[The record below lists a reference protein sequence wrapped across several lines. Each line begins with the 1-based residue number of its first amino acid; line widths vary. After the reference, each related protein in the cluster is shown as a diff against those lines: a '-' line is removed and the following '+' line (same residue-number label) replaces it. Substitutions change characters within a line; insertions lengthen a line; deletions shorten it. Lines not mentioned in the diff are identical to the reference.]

1 MSAID
6 LACRGVLALVF
17 LASALAKAG
26 NFGGFVAAVRQLRL
40 VPSSMPRVVVRLV
53 VAAEVATVGL
63 VLLPAPAA
71 GFALAI
77 VLAALFSVVIEVSVR
92 RGIRVPC
99 PCFGASGDFLNRK
112 QLVRNALL
120 VITAGAGLLSP
131 ATTGALELVEIMI
144 SVAVAGFL
152 AAVVIRFDDVAD
164 LLMPRP
170 AVRR

>member
-1 MSAID
+1 M
-6 LACRGVLALVF
+6 LALVF
-17 LASALAKAG
+17 LASAVAKAG

-40 VPSSMPRVVVRLV
+40 VPATTPRLVARLV
-53 VAAEVATVGL
+53 VAAEFATVGL
-63 VLLPAPAA
+63 LLLPAPEA
-71 GFALAI
+71 GFGLAV
-77 VLAALFSVVIEVSVR
+77 VLAVLFSVVIEISVR

-120 VITAGAGLLSP
+120 VVVAVVGLVSP
-131 ATTGALELVEIMI
+131 AATGALELVEIMI

>member
-1 MSAID
+1 MSSVDI
-6 LACRGVLALVF
+6 ACRGMLALVF
-17 LASALAKAG
+17 LASAVAKAG

-40 VPSSMPRVVVRLV
+40 VPGTMPRPVARLV
-53 VAAEVATVGL
+53 VAAEFGTVGL
-63 VLLPAPAA
+63 LLLPAPAA
-71 GFALAI
+71 GFGLAV
-77 VLAALFSVVIEVSVR
+77 VLAVLFSVVIEVSVR

-120 VITAGAGLLSP
+120 VVVAIVGLLSP
-131 ATTGALELVEIMI
+131 AGTVDLVEIMI